1 MQDHIDGHVLVR
13 HLDGPQDRLGIVD
26 VDIAHQRETEQAQC
40 FLPVDQRDDPAL
52 ALPFQGIQI
61 PSLRVEKYLKPTAEA
76 YIDIPAQELGTRMPF
91 SCSMGMF
98 SGMIVFDL

>member
-1 MQDHIDGHVLVR
+1 
-13 HLDGPQDRLGIVD
+13 
-26 VDIAHQRETEQAQC
+26 
-40 FLPVDQRDDPAL
+40 
-52 ALPFQGIQI
+52 
-61 PSLRVEKYLKPTAEA
+61 VEKYLKPTAEA